1 MNELCDRSFSY
12 TCFVVLSV
20 LHSAATAK
28 HPRGPASINST
39 YRVAAAR
46 CPHLASG
53 RHSPRQS
60 LARRG
65 RQLQRDTP
73 PRTAPPHP
81 GASAEP
87 RIARIAQFANA
98 WAHAFKLRTPSV
110 PKPDCAPPRAPPA
123 RSHTAITA
131 EQALAGA
138 VQSREKSRQ
147 STHRHLRG
155 ACLWARQTG
164 RAVGAG
170 ADSAPR
176 RGPGR
181 PCRAPPITAKQAHG
195 VAVHFRE
202 KSRPPPHSRQRVTCP
217 RVPAPRGALWVRRP
231 LPVGVA

>member
-1 MNELCDRSFSY
+1 MMNELCDRSFSY

-65 RQLQRDTP
+65 RQPQRDAP

-87 RIARIAQFANA
+87 RIARIRPRVQVADPKCAQTR
-98 WAHAFKLRTPSV
+98 LR
-110 PKPDCAPPRAPPA
+110 AAAGPA
-123 RSHTAITA
+123 GPVA
-131 EQALAGA
+131 
-138 VQSREKSRQ
+138 
-147 STHRHLRG
+147 HRHHS
-155 ACLWARQTG
+155 
-164 RAVGAG
+164 RA
-170 ADSAPR
+170 SPR
-176 RGPGR
+176 RGRPVPRKISSMDHPPKCPG
-181 PCRAPPITAKQAHG
+181 AHW
-195 VAVHFRE
+195 
-202 KSRPPPHSRQRVTCP
+202 RQQR
-217 RVPAPRGALWVRRP
+217 PRGDLFMLFTGAL
-231 LPVGVA
+231 LGS